1 MEGKMIDIIS
11 SSIRLGKLL
20 REHSELNDIAVFF
33 SQIEN
38 EKSNP
43 WAFEYV
49 KLISSKLRQY
59 GLYAFDVVDQI
70 LIQNLKNEDDFVKRM
85 ASEIR
90 TFVTVKPN
98 YKEILGLSK
107 KYGEVLEDYVGQ
119 LLTKTNDYPQIKIE
133 NVSLK
138 IQQCSNEL
146 STAVLRSGVLS
157 WISDPN
163 KMEILKKEM
172 SFVGE
177 YEAQTAEFEHL
188 HPYNKNTRK
197 VMNSLSTKQRQI
209 AYQIENIKFVQF
221 LSRNGILQGFFF
233 ELFDIPES
241 HIIKIKEI
249 YRDKSIH
256 PIIIK
261 TDLIYPTNH
270 MFLFRYFFE
279 GKVSYMLAKRVTIH
293 FSREDMS
300 TTTLIGY
307 KYPTNEYSLL
317 RID

>member
-1 MEGKMIDIIS
+1 MEEKMIDIIS

-20 REHSELNDIAVFF
+20 REHGELNNMAVFF
-33 SQIEN
+33 SQIVN

-49 KLISSKLRQY
+49 KLVSSKFGQY

-70 LIQNLKNEDDFVKRM
+70 LIQNLENENGFAKRM
-85 ASEIR
+85 ALEIR
-90 TFVTVKPN
+90 TFVTAKSN

-107 KYGEVLEDYVGQ
+107 KYGEVLNDYVGQ
-119 LLTKTNDYPQIKIE
+119 LLTKTNDYPQINIE

-138 IQQCSNEL
+138 MLQCSNEL

-157 WISDPN
+157 WISDPG
-163 KMEILKKEM
+163 KIEILKKEM
-172 SFVGE
+172 SFVTE
-177 YEAQTAEFEHL
+177 YEARTAEFEHL

-197 VMNSLSTKQRQI
+197 VINSLNTKQRKI
-209 AYQIENIKFVQF
+209 ACQIENIRFVRY
-221 LSRNGILQGFFF
+221 LSRCGILQGFFF
-233 ELFDIPES
+233 QLFDIPEY
-241 HIIKIKEI
+241 HIMKIKEI
-249 YRDKSIH
+249 YRDQSIH

-279 GKVSYMLAKRVTIH
+279 GKVSYLLAKQETIH
-293 FSREDMS
+293 FSPDDNS
-300 TTTLIGY
+300 TTLIGY

>member
-1 MEGKMIDIIS
+1 MEEKMIDIIS

-20 REHSELNDIAVFF
+20 REHGELNNIAVFF
-33 SQIEN
+33 SQIVN

-49 KLISSKLRQY
+49 KLVSSKFGQY

-70 LIQNLKNEDDFVKRM
+70 LIQNLENEDDFAKRM
-85 ASEIR
+85 AWEIR
-90 TFVTVKPN
+90 TFVTSKSN
-98 YKEILGLSK
+98 YKEVLGLSK
-107 KYGEVLEDYVGQ
+107 KYGEVLNDYVGQ

-146 STAVLRSGVLS
+146 STAILRSGVLS
-157 WISDPN
+157 WISDPG
-163 KMEILKKEM
+163 KIEILKKEI

-188 HPYNKNTRK
+188 PPYNKNTRK
-197 VMNSLSTKQRQI
+197 VINSLSTKQRKI
-209 AYQIENIKFVQF
+209 AYQIENIRFVQY
-221 LSRNGILQGFFF
+221 LSRCGMLQGFFF

-241 HIIKIKEI
+241 HIMKIKERYI
-249 YRDKSIH
+249 DHSIH

-279 GKVSYMLAKRVTIH
+279 GKVSYLLAKRVTIH
-293 FSREDMS
+293 FSHEDKS

-307 KYPTNEYSLL
+307 RYPTNEYSLL